1 LWAAWIVRS
10 FEVIGEKK
18 FPVAKDFSI
27 PLSRRLVSGGFS
39 GAACAPNSV
48 GDRDSAFG
56 DSSAMFVADTIS

>member
-1 LWAAWIVRS
+1 VRRNFQLLKIS
-10 FEVIGEKK
+10 QFLFLAVW
-18 FPVAKDFSI
+18 FPVGSA
-27 PLSRRLVSGGFS
+27 